1 MGIGPVPAIAGSFR
15 PPSGRKKLASGTV
28 QSGLMPSPTPR
39 NRSRDLTDPTRG
51 ERIQKVLSAAGI
63 ASRRACEE
71 LIEAGEVRVNGRIV
85 RELPAFIDP
94 QHDRITVSGEPIVL
108 RQRLVYVLLYKPRN
122 TVTTMSD
129 DAGRRSVADLV
140 SHPSGIRLYP
150 VGRLDFDTM
159 GLLLMT
165 NDGELANRLTHPR
178 YGISKTYRAI
188 VKGQLEEEAVAALER
203 GVYLADRRSGQTRGG
218 VRTGEVAIRLVRRE
232 RERTILDITLRE
244 GRNREVRRILA
255 AAGCPVKKLVRTEMG
270 PLKLK
275 GLRLG
280 EWRELTSAEV
290 RSLRSAVKGDAK
302 SATGS
307 RPRTAA
313 RSRPTPSNTKPK
325 PARPDSKSGSGIR
338 SGNAAGP
345 SRSRATK
352 SRTSLRK
359 ADSKPQSRTRPSKS
373 SSAPIARPE
382 RSKPAQRKGRS

>member
-1 MGIGPVPAIAGSFR
+1 
-15 PPSGRKKLASGTV
+15 
-28 QSGLMPSPTPR
+28 MPSPTPR

-71 LIEAGEVRVNGRIV
+71 LIEAGEVRINGRTV
-85 RELPAFIDP
+85 RELPAFVDP
-94 QHDRITVSGEPIVL
+94 QRDRITVSGEPVVF

-140 SHPSGIRLYP
+140 AHPSGIRLYP

-188 VKGQLEEEAVAALER
+188 VKGQLDEEAVAALER

-218 VRTGEVAIRLVRRE
+218 VRTGEVSIRLVRRE
-232 RERTILDITLRE
+232 RERTILDITLFE

-290 RSLRSAVKGDAK
+290 RSLRSAVKGDTK

-307 RPRTAA
+307 RPRSAV
-313 RSRPTPSNTKPK
+313 RSRPAPSNTNTNTK
-325 PARPDSKSGSGIR
+325 PARPDSKSGSGAR

-345 SRSRATK
+345 SRSRTAK
-352 SRTSLRK
+352 SRTSLSD
-359 ADSKPQSRTRPSKS
+359 AESKPQSRTRPSKS
-373 SSAPIARPE
+373 SSTPIARPK
-382 RSKPAQRKGRS
+382 RSKPAQRKDRS